1 MKAAGTRRG
10 GSGRGWAAELLT
22 PRGLPIVALALAV
35 VVSGILLIS
44 YDSQLTFIAD
54 DWMLLV
60 KRHGWSADY
69 FLHPFHGNV
78 VIGPAFV
85 YKLLQETFGMG
96 SATPY
101 YCVAIATFL
110 ASAVLLFVY
119 LRRRVGDW
127 LALFAAVLILF
138 LGAAFEDLLFAFQ
151 IGYFTAAAAGLGA
164 LIALDREDDRG
175 DAIACALLSVSVV
188 FSSVGLAFVA
198 GAVVDLALGRRPR
211 ARRSYIALVPIGLY
225 VLWWLG
231 WGHVAGQHVSGH
243 NILTT
248 PEFVFKAAS
257 AGIVSLL
264 GLATGDGSEP
274 SQPHLIWGEILFVIG
289 LLAIAARIVKDGKV
303 SRGLGIALA
312 IGFTFWV
319 LAGVNRDVS
328 RLPTSSRFQYPSA
341 IFVLLITA
349 ELLRGI
355 RLPRPVVV
363 AAAAGTVLAA
373 IAGMSLLQREHEERW
388 APYADSLHSSL
399 AAVEIAGDSA
409 NPQFPVFFPP
419 DIEAPA
425 RWYLSSAREFGS
437 PAFSEAQLEAR
448 PATERASADLTI
460 AQALG
465 LALGPPRPGD
475 RTLNCQTLQAS
486 AAGYTGITLLRGG
499 FKLTN
504 RAGQPIEVLLSR
516 FADELSVDLGPV
528 PAGATT
534 FLQIPPDN
542 GRRAWSLGLSGEGPV
557 RLCTTEAA

>member
-1 MKAAGTRRG
+1 MKAEGTG
-10 GSGRGWAAELLT
+10 DDGSGRSWSAELLT
-22 PRGLPIVALALAV
+22 LRRLPIVALALAV
-35 VVSGILLIS
+35 VASGILLIS

-69 FLHPFHGNV
+69 FLHPFHGNIV
-78 VIGPAFV
+78 AGPGV
-85 YKLLQETFGMG
+85 TYKLLQETFGMG

-101 YCVAIATFL
+101 YCLAIATFL

-151 IGYFTAAAAGLGA
+151 IGYFAGAAVGLGA

-175 DAIACALLSVSVV
+175 DTIACVLLSVSVA
-188 FSSVGLAFVA
+188 FSSVGLVFVA
-198 GAVVDLALGRRPR
+198 GALIDLALGRRPR
-211 ARRSYIALVPIGLY
+211 ARRSFVALVPIALY
-225 VLWWLG
+225 VLWWIG
-231 WGHVAGQHVSGH
+231 WGHVAGQHITGH

-257 AGIVSLL
+257 AGIVSLF

-274 SQPHLIWGEILFVIG
+274 SQPHLIWGQIVFVLGVI
-289 LLAIAARIVKDGKV
+289 AIAARIVKDGKV

-312 IGFTFWV
+312 IGFAFWI

-341 IFVLLITA
+341 IFVLLIAA

-355 RLPRPVVV
+355 RLPRFVLV
-363 AAAAGTVLAA
+363 AAAVGTGAAA
-373 IAGMSLLQREHEERW
+373 IAGMSLLQQEHEERW

-399 AAVEIAGDSA
+399 AAIEIAGDSA

-419 DIEAPA
+419 DIEAPT
-425 RWYLSSAREFGS
+425 RWYLSSVGEFGS
-437 PAFSEAQLEAR
+437 PAFSEAELEAR

-460 AQALG
+460 AQAEVLS
-465 LALGPPRPGD
+465 LVAQKPGE
-475 RTLNCQTLQAS
+475 RTLQCQVLEAS
-486 AAGYTGITLLRGG
+486 ATGATGVTLLRGG
-499 FKLTN
+499 FTLTN
-504 RAGQPIEVLLSR
+504 RGSAEVEVLLSR
-516 FADELSVDLGPV
+516 FADEASVVLGTI
-528 PAGATT
+528 PAGAPTSVE
-534 FLQIPPDN
+534 IPLDN
-542 GRRAWSLGLSGEGPV
+542 SSRPWNLWLRGEGPV
-557 RLCTTEAA
+557 RLCTT